1 MFDALETD
9 KLASLRRDLA
19 VPVFDIGPL
28 HVHSPAASRSLLQQD
43 RGCVDWLDAQGPA
56 SVLYISFG
64 SLASMPAAALSCG
77 GGHGSSVEE
86 RRTAWLRPARPT
98 STSTSW

>member
-43 RGCVDWLDAQGPA
+43 RGCVDWLDAA
-56 SVLYISFG
+56 
-64 SLASMPAAALSCG
+64 
-77 GGHGSSVEE
+77 
-86 RRTAWLRPARPT
+86 LRPCFT
-98 STSTSW
+98 SASAASPACPPRH